1 MKRQYTRLEKGI
13 IFTTISAFIFI
24 PKIAKQI
31 DVTIENNKIQQAE
44 QDRLQRRA
52 EYLKRCDAECQKQDE
67 AESKAR
73 QYFIEKESARMQAI
87 IDYNKATNER
97 RENLVHQEVYNHFK

>member
-1 MKRQYTRLEKGI
+1 MKRQYSRLEKGI

-52 EYLKRCDAECQKQDE
+52 EYLKRCDAECQRQDQLE
-67 AESKAR
+67 TQQILQRADNE
-73 QYFIEKESARMQAI
+73 INRMQAI
-87 IDYNKATNER
+87 IDSNKPATEESVR
-97 RENLVHQEVYNHFK
+97 RAILAN